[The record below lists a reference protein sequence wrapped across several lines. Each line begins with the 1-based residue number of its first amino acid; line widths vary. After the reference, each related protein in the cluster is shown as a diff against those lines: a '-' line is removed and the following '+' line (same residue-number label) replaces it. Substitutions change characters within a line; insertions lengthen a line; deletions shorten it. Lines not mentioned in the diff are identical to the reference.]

1 MFAAGQVRKGEN
13 LLFSISSF
21 NECFNDV
28 LMAIHSRIRGLQRVL
43 SEQETVLLQVILLVL
58 LILVGSS
65 HLCQRMC
72 LEGNQHFVLCLHFFL
87 LSLLLT
93 AAYEP
98 HR

>member
-1 MFAAGQVRKGEN
+1 MFAAGQARTGEN
-13 LLFSISSF
+13 LLFSTPSF
-21 NECFNDV
+21 NECLNDV

-58 LILVGSS
+58 LVFVGSS

-72 LEGNQHFVLCLHFFL
+72 LEGTQHFVLCLHFFL
-87 LSLLLT
+87 ISLSLT
-93 AAYEP
+93 AAYKP